1 MKTTDALAH
10 LEEEREFLLRS
21 LRDLERE
28 REAGDIEDGD
38 YRTLRDDYTA
48 RAASVLRAIDEGRAQ
63 LPAPRRRRPRR
74 VVATVAAV
82 VAVAVGAGVLVAR
95 ASGERVA
102 GRPGSGSLPTGEAD
116 QLAQA
121 RAALNQGN
129 VLQAVKVYDTVLKT
143 DPRSPE
149 ALAYRGW
156 ILRLAAVSG
165 GQTDQRL
172 WQQGLASIERAIA
185 VDPTYPDAHFFRGL
199 ILYRDR
205 HDATGAAGE
214 LQRFLGL
221 NPPPDMVP
229 PVRALLGE
237 VTATIAAASGRQRP

>member
-1 MKTTDALAH
+1 MGPDSLAH

-48 RAASVLRAIDEGRAQ
+48 RAASVLHAIEEGRAQ
-63 LPAPRRRRPRR
+63 LPPRRARNPRR
-74 VVATVAAV
+74 LVVT
-82 VAVAVGAGVLVAR
+82 AVAVVVVALGAGVLVAR

-102 GRPGSGSLPTGEAD
+102 GRPGSGSLPSSETD

-121 RAALNQGN
+121 RVAVNRGN
-129 VLQAVKVYDTVLKT
+129 VLEAIKTYDKILKI
-143 DPRSPE
+143 DPRNPE

-165 GQTDQRL
+165 GQIDQRL

-185 VDPTYPDAHFFRGL
+185 VAPTYADAHFFRGL

-205 HDATGAAGE
+205 HDATGAAAE
-214 LQRFLGL
+214 LQKFLGL
-221 NPPPDMVP
+221 NPPADMVA
-229 PVRALLGE
+229 PVRQLLGE
-237 VTATIAAASGRQRP
+237 VTATISGASRP